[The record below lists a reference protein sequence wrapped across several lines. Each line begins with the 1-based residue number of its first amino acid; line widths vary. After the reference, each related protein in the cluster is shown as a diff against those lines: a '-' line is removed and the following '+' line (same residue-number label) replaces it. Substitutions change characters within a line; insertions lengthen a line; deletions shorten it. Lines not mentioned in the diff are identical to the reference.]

1 MSDEHDPAV
10 TGCYGD
16 QIVRT
21 PHLDCLAAEGVT
33 FDACYT
39 NSPLCVP
46 ARLSFTAGKYVS
58 RCGAWN
64 NECRLPADYQS
75 LPRVLQ
81 TAGYES
87 YLCGKMHYEREMRYG
102 FTDLLPRLGSN
113 GERKSGRLDRR
124 APGSTE
130 INVKNWAGRTKE
142 FFVGN
147 EDQSSIMRHDVRC
160 TTTVCDFLA
169 HRERDTKPFF
179 MTLGYLAPHFPLI
192 APQKFVDA
200 VKGRVP
206 MPELPADWFERLPS
220 NYKHLIRGFGIPS
233 DVPEMVQR
241 GRELYWALTGWLDNE
256 IGKVLKALAESPI
269 ADETIVIY
277 TSDHGE
283 NKGDHGLWWK
293 NNMFDHAARIP
304 LIARWPERWRGNQRR
319 AGACSLVDV
328 VKTIA
333 EIAGAQTPADWNGDS
348 MLQWIDNPKSAWKDF
363 AVSEYYGHN
372 IASGFAMLRRGPF
385 KYVYHTN
392 AGAEF
397 PAERELYNLAEDPG
411 EWNNLAAV
419 PAQQQ
424 RIREMHAL
432 LVRELG
438 HDPEEAERE
447 CRESCARGYAVESV
461 AMQK

>member
-1 MSDEHDPAV
+1 
-10 TGCYGD
+10 
-16 QIVRT
+16 
-21 PHLDCLAAEGVT
+21 
-33 FDACYT
+33 
-39 NSPLCVP
+39 
-46 ARLSFTAGKYVS
+46 
-58 RCGAWN
+58 
-64 NECRLPADYQS
+64 
-75 LPRVLQ
+75 
-81 TAGYES
+81 
-87 YLCGKMHYEREMRYG
+87 
-102 FTDLLPRLGSN
+102 
-113 GERKSGRLDRR
+113 
-124 APGSTE
+124 
-130 INVKNWAGRTKE
+130 
-142 FFVGN
+142 
-147 EDQSSIMRHDVRC
+147 MRHDVRC
-160 TTTVCDFLA
+160 TTTACDFLA
-169 HRERDTKPFF
+169 HRERNTKPFF

-233 DVPEMVQR
+233 NVPEMVQR

-348 MLQWIDNPKSAWKDF
+348 MLQWIDNPTSAWKDF

-438 HDPEEAERE
+438 RDPEEAERE